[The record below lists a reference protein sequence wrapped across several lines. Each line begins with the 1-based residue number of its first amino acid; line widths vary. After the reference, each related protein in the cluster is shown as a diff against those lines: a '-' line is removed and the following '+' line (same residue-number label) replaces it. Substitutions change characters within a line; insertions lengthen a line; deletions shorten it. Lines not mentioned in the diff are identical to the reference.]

1 MEKVDYIKEQ
11 MEDISKEIETLR
23 KNQEEVI
30 EVNKVTEIKNDFD
43 RLISRLNMV
52 KKKNQWAYIYVN
64 KNAPSWNTE
73 RKKQTRKSEQNI
85 QELKDNIKTCNNVKR
100 WNIHVIRIPEEKKAW
115 MNRSN
120 IWSNNTKTFQN

>member
-1 MEKVDYIKEQ
+1 

-64 KNAPSWNTE
+64 KNAPS
-73 RKKQTRKSEQNI
+73 
-85 QELKDNIKTCNNVKR
+85 
-100 WNIHVIRIPEEKKAW
+100 
-115 MNRSN
+115 
-120 IWSNNTKTFQN
+120 

>member
-64 KNAPSWNTE
+64 KNAPS
-73 RKKQTRKSEQNI
+73 
-85 QELKDNIKTCNNVKR
+85 
-100 WNIHVIRIPEEKKAW
+100 
-115 MNRSN
+115 
-120 IWSNNTKTFQN
+120 